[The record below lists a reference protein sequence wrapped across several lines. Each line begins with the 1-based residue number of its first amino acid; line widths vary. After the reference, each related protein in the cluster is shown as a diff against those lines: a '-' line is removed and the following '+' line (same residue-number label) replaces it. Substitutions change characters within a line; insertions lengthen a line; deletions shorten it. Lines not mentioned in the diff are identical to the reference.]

1 MPKRSVRFRP
11 ALWRRWGPALAFFLL
26 LALRWYVGADSDRP
40 PAPATGSAPKGS
52 AAKTD
57 RQAPLA
63 PGAYRVAWVID
74 GDTLRVDGDPRR
86 LRLEGIDAPE
96 LPREDAPGEPWA
108 SEARRFLE
116 QALGSDRYVRLEAG
130 GTPADRYGR
139 PLVFVWRQ
147 QDLLNEQLVRA
158 GLARAALGFPF
169 RDDYKQRLARAQRE
183 ARAARRGIW
192 SDAPP
197 P

>member
-1 MPKRSVRFRP
+1 MAKPSVRFRP
-11 ALWRRWGPALAFFLL
+11 ALWRRWGPALGFLLL
-26 LALRWYVGADSDRP
+26 LALRWYAGAERDRSRSPSADASRHRSD
-40 PAPATGSAPKGS
+40 AGD
-52 AAKTD
+52 D
-57 RQAPLA
+57 RQTPLA
-63 PGAYRVAWVID
+63 PGPYRVAWVID
-74 GDTLRVDGDPRR
+74 GDTLLVDGDPRR

-96 LPREDAPGEPWA
+96 MPRDDAPGEPWA
-108 SEARRFLE
+108 NEARSFLE
-116 QALGSDRYVRLEAG
+116 QALGTDRQVRLESG

-169 RDDYKQRLARAQRE
+169 REDYKRRLASAQRE

-192 SDAPP
+192 SAAPP

>member
-1 MPKRSVRFRP
+1 
-11 ALWRRWGPALAFFLL
+11 
-26 LALRWYVGADSDRP
+26 
-40 PAPATGSAPKGS
+40 
-52 AAKTD
+52 
-57 RQAPLA
+57 
-63 PGAYRVAWVID
+63 VID
-74 GDTLRVDGDPRR
+74 GDTLLVDGDPRR

-96 LPREDAPGEPWA
+96 MPRDDAPGEPWA
-108 SEARRFLE
+108 NEARRFLE
-116 QALGSDRYVRLEAG
+116 QALGTDRQVRLEAG

-169 RDDYKQRLARAQRE
+169 RDDYKQRLAQAQRE

-192 SDAPP
+192 SAAPP